1 VQGCR
6 LCEAV
11 LLTARNIK
19 QSLHRF
25 VLPPVIVNNSDTKNF
40 FNFKYQP
47 QEESGSAGEQPASN
61 KADGYTI

>member
-1 VQGCR
+1 
-6 LCEAV
+6 
-11 LLTARNIK
+11 
-19 QSLHRF
+19 
-25 VLPPVIVNNSDTKNF
+25 VIVNNSDTKNF